1 MNKYQER
8 DIMTKR
14 LYLFFFVVSLVGQNF
29 DGDITFGEISFL
41 MRNIHFGGNYSDIS
55 KYAELNR
62 VDGSLDI
69 VLIKFGF
76 SNIEVSGDINTYNK
90 RAKIK
95 YKFSG
100 PEFGMSNLK
109 INLSFEAPDVWD
121 LIKKELEQERGR
133 NPRYVFSDISASVVK
148 YYETYNEFPS
158 DIDMLFIKGLL
169 TRSSINIEGWDF
181 QYLPPDQILATSN
194 ETMFGGTGKKIKY
207 IYDRNIADD
216 LENNIYNYYS
226 WETSGYGQRDSF
238 TEPSPV
244 TNNVMFSIG
253 KINQYFG
260 GSGSFDLS
268 DRNQLVE
275 FKLDRVGFS
284 VSGVNASFIVNK
296 NSKSIFN
303 ISDFRTEAK
312 NIFLEFES
320 GNQVPTIENA
330 TFKISLKNLEVNVP
344 RDIEDD
350 PQFKEIADYLNI
362 NSGKFRIRQIDLD
375 LTFNRGRDL
384 LLKGIINTQFGK
396 ANINGSFVIQQKGYN
411 PDLIIDKFTVEISN
425 LSRPIK
431 NYLQM
436 WEKETGNTL
445 PRKGT
450 GIILEISG
458 DLNRPTIKGLNI
470 ESK

>member
-69 VLIKFGF
+69 GLIKFGF

-330 TFKISLKNLEVNVP
+330 TFK
-344 RDIEDD
+344 
-350 PQFKEIADYLNI
+350 
-362 NSGKFRIRQIDLD
+362 
-375 LTFNRGRDL
+375 
-384 LLKGIINTQFGK
+384 
-396 ANINGSFVIQQKGYN
+396 
-411 PDLIIDKFTVEISN
+411 
-425 LSRPIK
+425 
-431 NYLQM
+431 
-436 WEKETGNTL
+436 
-445 PRKGT
+445 
-450 GIILEISG
+450 
-458 DLNRPTIKGLNI
+458 
-470 ESK
+470 